1 MEQHMDRPY
10 VVTLGT
16 AGGPR
21 WWNDHQGQPR
31 FGIAT
36 AVVVNETWYLVDC
49 GQGAGRQAAAAGLR
63 MADLGGI
70 FITHMHSD
78 HTVDLPSLLLFGAFE
93 LKNAPAGTIP
103 VIGPGDR
110 GKLPPLSPRAASVP
124 TPIAPERPTPGVD
137 GLVHGLLAAYATD
150 CNDRIFDSLAKSPA
164 EQFEPREIELPA
176 DLGFDPDSDVA
187 PEMEPIEVFRDE
199 NVTVSAILV
208 SHHPTAPAYAFRF
221 DTAAGSVVISGD
233 TAPCANMVRLARG
246 ASLLLHEAINLD
258 ILQAQ
263 YTDAEMMQATM
274 DHHRRAHTTAAEA
287 GSIAAAAGVGH
298 LALHHLVPSYSP
310 PEAWDEARTTFDGP
324 LSIPEDL
331 DVIPFGGTGDTP
343 SLQAVGTTTLSL

>member
-1 MEQHMDRPY
+1 MEQQQDQPY

-21 WWNDHQGQPR
+21 WWSDHQGHPR
-31 FGIAT
+31 SGIAT
-36 AVVVNETWYLVDC
+36 AVVVNRTWYLVDC

-63 MADLGGI
+63 MADLGGV

-93 LKNAPAGTIP
+93 LKNAATGPIP

-110 GKLPPLSPRAASVP
+110 GKLPPLSPRATAVP
-124 TPIAPERPTPGVD
+124 APIAPERPTPGVD

-176 DLGFDPDSDVA
+176 DIGFDPDTDVA

-199 NVTVSAILV
+199 NVAVSAILV
-208 SHHPTAPAYAFRF
+208 SHHPTAPAFAFRF
-221 DTAAGSVVISGD
+221 DTRAGSVVISGD

-246 ASLLLHEAINLD
+246 ADLLLHEAINLD

-310 PEAWDEARTTFDGP
+310 PEAWDEARTTFDGR

-331 DVIPFGGTGDTP
+331 DVIPFGTRHATDA
-343 SLQAVGTTTLSL
+343 LQAAASTTLSL